1 MREKKNFEFRKS
13 ALYDYLPLM
22 IAFVLILLFFGVTTK
37 HFFAVRNFLNILLYA
52 ANVGIMC
59 CTMTLIL
66 VSGNIDLSIGS
77 VIAFGGIVLGS
88 TLQRGVPVG
97 LAILATLA
105 ACTLT
110 GVYNAIM
117 ITRIHVNAFITTLA
131 GMQMFRG
138 FAYLITGGKAINIGD
153 AVIKQIGRG
162 YLGPIPNAVIIMVL
176 LVVLFAF
183 ISIYTTFGRRIYV
196 IGGNQQ
202 VAYLS
207 GINVR
212 NTMTGLFI
220 LNGLMC
226 GITTLVYCSQ
236 LGAAMPQNAT
246 GFEFDVITAVVL
258 GGTSMAGGKGTIV
271 GSIIGALL
279 IGTLNNG
286 MVMMNVQSYWQDV
299 IGGIVLVI
307 AVIFDIIKNRK
318 RA

>member
-1 MREKKNFEFRKS
+1 MRENGKIDFKKTAVYE
-13 ALYDYLPLM
+13 YLPLL
-22 IAFVLILLFFGVTTK
+22 IAFVLVLAFFGITTN
-37 HFFAVRNFLNILLYA
+37 HFFTVRNFLNILLYA

-88 TLQRGVPVG
+88 ILEKGYPVG
-97 LAILATLA
+97 LAMLGALG

-117 ITRIHVNAFITTLA
+117 ITKVHVNAFITTLA

-138 FAYLITGGKAINIGD
+138 FAYLITNGKAITIGD
-153 AVIKQIGRG
+153 PVIKQIGRG
-162 YLGPIPNAVIIMVL
+162 YLGPIPNAVIIML
-176 LVVLFAF
+176 ILVVAF
-183 ISIYTTFGRRIYV
+183 TLIATYTTFGRRIYV
-196 IGGNQQ
+196 IGGNSQ
-202 VAYLS
+202 VAFLS
-207 GINVR
+207 GINVSR
-212 NTMTGLFI
+212 TMTGLFI

>member
-52 ANVGIMC
+52 AHVGIMC

-207 GINVR
+207 GINVT

>member
-1 MREKKNFEFRKS
+1 M
-13 ALYDYLPLM
+13 
-22 IAFVLILLFFGVTTK
+22 
-37 HFFAVRNFLNILLYA
+37 
-52 ANVGIMC
+52 
-59 CTMTLIL
+59 
-66 VSGNIDLSIGS
+66 
-77 VIAFGGIVLGS
+77 LGS

-207 GINVR
+207 GINVT

>member
-207 GINVR
+207 GINVT

>member
-183 ISIYTTFGRRIYV
+183 ISIYTLLADG
-196 IGGNQQ
+196 
-202 VAYLS
+202 S
-207 GINVR
+207 GH
-212 NTMTGLFI
+212 
-220 LNGLMC
+220 
-226 GITTLVYCSQ
+226 
-236 LGAAMPQNAT
+236 AAECDR
-246 GFEFDVITAVVL
+246 F
-258 GGTSMAGGKGTIV
+258 
-271 GSIIGALL
+271 
-279 IGTLNNG
+279 
-286 MVMMNVQSYWQDV
+286 
-299 IGGIVLVI
+299 
-307 AVIFDIIKNRK
+307 
-318 RA
+318 

>member
-52 ANVGIMC
+52 ANVGIVC

-207 GINVR
+207 GIKVT